1 MVDQPFLSNL
11 KYAYKTRDK
20 LCLVQEFYQGGDLFT
35 DFKNDSRAQYTE
47 GEARFYVAE
56 VILAIE
62 QLHKVSQL
70 LIT

>member
-1 MVDQPFLSNL
+1 MVDRPFLSNL
-11 KYAYKTRDK
+11 KYAYKTRDE

-35 DFKNDSRAQYTE
+35 DFEQYTE
-47 GEARFYVAE
+47 GEARFYIAE

-70 LIT
+70 LVT